1 MNFVFSPPYLHM
13 LMFVC
18 SWMFIVIE
26 FARFWINF
34 ARISSGN
41 TRLPRT
47 LLRCVYILFPHLSH
61 FYSMI
66 VMKIWCV
73 LLFLVI
79 FDSFVEICKVHRLKV
94 PCAWL
99 NALPFICGG
108 AGSLSYASYVT
119 ASSLIHTDS
128 WFPISREMYFV
139 YLYWFGIYVM
149 HICVYRRRCDV
160 FLSTVSICIIDYVPP
175 SNCVWF
181 GWC

>member
-1 MNFVFSPPYLHM
+1 MNIIFSPPYLHM

-18 SWMFIVIE
+18 LWMFLVIE
-26 FARFWINF
+26 FARFRFNF

-41 TRLPRT
+41 TWLTRT
-47 LLRCVYILFPHLSH
+47 WLCCVYILFSHLSH

-66 VMKIWCV
+66 VMKIWCA

-79 FDSFVEICKVHRLKV
+79 FYLFVEMFKVHQLKV
-94 PCAWL
+94 PSAWL

-108 AGSLSYASYVT
+108 VGSLFYASYVT
-119 ASSLIHTDS
+119 ASSLFHTDS

-139 YLYWFGIYVM
+139 YLYSFGIYVM
-149 HICVYRRRCDV
+149 QVCVYRRCCDL
-160 FLSTVSICIIDYVPP
+160 FSPTVSICIMDHVSP